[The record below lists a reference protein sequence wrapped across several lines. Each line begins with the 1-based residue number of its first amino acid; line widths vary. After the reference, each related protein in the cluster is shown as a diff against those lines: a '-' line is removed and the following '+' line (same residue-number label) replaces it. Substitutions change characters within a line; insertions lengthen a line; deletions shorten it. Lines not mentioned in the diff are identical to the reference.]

1 MRTWATTSTSPPGRT
16 ASASFPSTRT
26 GAAHEPQGAPGADRH
41 RRPRDRAVP
50 RTHPAAAL
58 RHGELG
64 RAARLA
70 VVAPAGRGVAA
81 AARPRDRLGPR
92 GVRATREPVPRPGGG
107 ARRRTGRPAPVRDR
121 YGHGRT
127 LPGGVRGLE
136 AHAKARRPGA
146 GGA

>member
-1 MRTWATTSTSPPGRT
+1 MRTWERTWPLPRGPT
-16 ASASFPSTRT
+16 ASASSPCTRT
-26 GAAHEPQGAPGADRH
+26 AASHEPQGAPGDDRH

-58 RHGELG
+58 PHGELG

-92 GVRATREPVPRPGGG
+92 GVRATQSLSP
-107 ARRRTGRPAPVRDR
+107 ARAAA
-121 YGHGRT
+121 
-127 LPGGVRGLE
+127 L
-136 AHAKARRPGA
+136 GA
-146 GGA
+146 GLVALLPYGIG